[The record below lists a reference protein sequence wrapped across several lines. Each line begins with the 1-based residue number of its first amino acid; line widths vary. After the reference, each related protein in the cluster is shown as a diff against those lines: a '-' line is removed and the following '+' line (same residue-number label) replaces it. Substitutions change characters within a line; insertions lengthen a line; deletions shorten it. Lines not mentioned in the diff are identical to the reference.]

1 MNTDQL
7 TWYVARSS
15 GFVAWG
21 LVVAAI
27 LWGLVMATGILRRR
41 AHPAWMLSMH
51 KFLGVLTMVFV
62 GVHVVAILLDGYV
75 HFGIVDVLVPL
86 ASSWHPVAVACGIA
100 GMYLLLAIQA
110 TSWLRRHLSPSVWR
124 TVHLTSY
131 ALLAVTTIHLLAAGT
146 DVKALLA
153 TTVAV
158 ALGITVTMV
167 AALTW
172 AVRSDA
178 AEADRLERIERLER
192 RVRTPRGRHA
202 PGARRTTAHTT
213 ARSG

>member
-21 LVVAAI
+21 LVVASI

-75 HFGIVDVLVPL
+75 HFGLVDVLVPL
-86 ASSWHPVAVACGIA
+86 ASSWHPVAVACGIV
-100 GMYLLLAIQA
+100 GMYLLVAIQA
-110 TSWLRRHLSPSVWR
+110 TSWLRRHLSPKVWR

-153 TTVAV
+153 TAVAV

-172 AVRSDA
+172 AARSDV
-178 AEADRLERIERLER
+178 AEAERLERIERLQR
-192 RVRTPRGRHA
+192 LSRAPRTP
-202 PGARRTTAHTT
+202 
-213 ARSG
+213 ARSA

>member
-1 MNTDQL
+1 VNTDQL

-21 LVVAAI
+21 LVVASI

-75 HFGIVDVLVPL
+75 HFGLVDVLVPL
-86 ASSWHPVAVACGIA
+86 ASSWHPVAVACGIV
-100 GMYLLLAIQA
+100 GMYLLVAIQA
-110 TSWLRRHLSPSVWR
+110 TSWLRRHLSPKVWR

-153 TTVAV
+153 TAVAV

-172 AVRSDA
+172 AARSDV
-178 AEADRLERIERLER
+178 AEAERLERIERLQR
-192 RVRTPRGRHA
+192 LSRAPRTP
-202 PGARRTTAHTT
+202 
-213 ARSG
+213 ARSA